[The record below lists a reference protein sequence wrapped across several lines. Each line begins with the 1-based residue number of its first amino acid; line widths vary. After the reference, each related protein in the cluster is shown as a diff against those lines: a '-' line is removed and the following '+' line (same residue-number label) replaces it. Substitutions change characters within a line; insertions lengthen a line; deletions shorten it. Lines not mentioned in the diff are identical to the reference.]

1 MDEQQIKKIV
11 RKEMALYEASNS
23 PIQQGIETYMR
34 NKQFNLSKI
43 PAHEHNGVDTVY
55 ISAVN
60 LPAGTPVLLGLGGLV
75 SISNTATAMPG
86 TAGEL
91 IQTSLISG
99 KDVNGAVIGTQTNN
113 LQFNLIHYPQS
124 ALNQSFVTAM
134 RPPIFEQI
142 PTSAISIT
150 AGGNTV
156 TITDYSFIVNSL
168 AGALINIY
176 DPTDSTKFETQT
188 IASNTNNVITIIGSW
203 INTYTNSKKYL
214 IFQPVYL
221 GGADT
226 PWQRLYVCDGI
237 GGGIRFG
244 QGPTNGGQ
252 NVLLY
257 TDSTTGA
264 LMVRDLAGNS
274 SPVGGGGSVFGGNV
288 TSAGAAGT
296 LFPSGWSVAH
306 TGTGFYTI
314 THNLGTTSYAVVTSA
329 LDNASAISGIRSINT
344 NTFVIT
350 TLDSTFNPADT
361 AFHFLLTK

>member
-1 MDEQQIKKIV
+1 
-11 RKEMALYEASNS
+11 MALYEASNS

-156 TITDYSFIVNSL
+156 TITDYSFIELIIAFSIIILVVPQTPTENIVL
-168 AGALINIY
+168 RKLLETGFFTNYVKAKDFLNKTTWFLIFLFLVLLIAL
-176 DPTDSTKFETQT
+176 
-188 IASNTNNVITIIGSW
+188 
-203 INTYTNSKKYL
+203 NSK
-214 IFQPVYL
+214 
-221 GGADT
+221 
-226 PWQRLYVCDGI
+226 
-237 GGGIRFG
+237 
-244 QGPTNGGQ
+244 
-252 NVLLY
+252 
-257 TDSTTGA
+257 
-264 LMVRDLAGNS
+264 
-274 SPVGGGGSVFGGNV
+274 VF
-288 TSAGAAGT
+288 
-296 LFPSGWSVAH
+296 F
-306 TGTGFYTI
+306 
-314 THNLGTTSYAVVTSA
+314 
-329 LDNASAISGIRSINT
+329 
-344 NTFVIT
+344 
-350 TLDSTFNPADT
+350 
-361 AFHFLLTK
+361 